1 MRAEFD
7 ELTQPHRRELLAY
20 CYRMSGSV
28 HDAEELV
35 QETLLRAWRA
45 ADRYDP
51 NRASV
56 RTWLY
61 RIATNVCLTALE
73 SRPRRPLPAGLVGRS
88 DDPFAPLSPS
98 TEIAWLEPFPDARSG
113 DPAVL
118 IENRDTLRLAFVAA
132 LQLLSARQRAVLILR
147 DALQWSAAQT
157 ADALDLTVTAV
168 NSGLRRARSKLT
180 AESVSAPATSAQADR
195 SVLDAYV
202 SAFQQGDL
210 GTLVALLRHDVILE
224 MPPVALWYRGVADYR
239 SFMSRIYVLRGS
251 LWRVVP
257 VGANGQP
264 AFAAYSRDVDG
275 GFRAHS
281 LQVLTIEDGLIS
293 HNVVFAD
300 AGLLRFFDLPDRLPA

>member
-51 NRASV
+51 DRASV

-88 DDPFAPLSPS
+88 DDPFAPLSPR
-98 TEIAWLEPFPDARSG
+98 TEIAWLEPFPDGGSA

-118 IENRDTLRLAFVAA
+118 IENRETLRLAFVAA

-147 DALQWSAAQT
+147 DVLQWSAAQT
-157 ADALDLTVTAV
+157 ADALDLTATAV
-168 NSGLRRARSKLT
+168 NSGLRRARSKLA
-180 AESVSAPATSAQADR
+180 AEPLASAPTIADE
-195 SVLDAYV
+195 SVLDTYV
-202 SAFQQGDL
+202 SAFQRGDL
-210 GTLVALLRHDVILE
+210 DTLVGLLRDDVILE
-224 MPPVALWYRGVADYR
+224 MPPVPLWFRGVADYR
-239 SFMSRIYVLRGS
+239 SFMSRIYALRGS
-251 LWRVVP
+251 RWRTLP
-257 VGANGQP
+257 VAANDQP
-264 AFAAYSRDVDG
+264 AFAAYSRDADG

-300 AGLLRFFDLPDRLPA
+300 SGFFGYFDLPDRLPA